1 MNNNNTENASD
12 DVNTV
17 LSIAPMYD
25 SNSSNGNGGNQ
36 NVFNLTGNIQV
47 IEDNHIDQ
55 NTHKIM
61 FVRCLTSWFG
71 WCIKFLKN
79 LLILNPSKVK
89 NARDVGLLSEKK
101 RKQRKLLKACCRLLL
116 YKMNRAAKHFCQI
129 GECWL
134 FDV

>member
-1 MNNNNTENASD
+1 MASNTQVMTLEQTVLRYIKMNNNNTENASD

-55 NTHKIM
+55 NTQKIM

-79 LLILNPSKVK
+79 LLILNPSKGKTQGTWV
-89 NARDVGLLSEKK
+89 
-101 RKQRKLLKACCRLLL
+101 
-116 YKMNRAAKHFCQI
+116 F
-129 GECWL
+129 
-134 FDV
+134 